1 MGIEQLKK
9 LGKLP
14 GEMWAFAAVLIAIP
28 LGIIAAVLHSMVW
41 GFDPF
46 NWWISNLGVVHLNYE
61 GQFTQPTGIPQDS
74 DIYALAILATTLF
87 KIAIISAGVGFFHFW
102 IALFK
107 LYWRSE
113 SKWGKFCASFGLFF
127 GLVSSISMIF
137 VAFFDMYH
145 YTAVHV
151 ITAFI
156 FFFPGYFATFFFTLA
171 MWANKSMTWLQAI
184 LEIVLTILLGMFI
197 PVFSQAVQAYLPG
210 TTVLDLTFHSWVDV
224 MSNMT
229 PALNTIRFL
238 EWLATLLMFGWL
250 LYTGWRYRQIR
261 LSIK

>member
-1 MGIEQLKK
+1 MNIEEQKK

-14 GEMWAFAAVLIAIP
+14 GEMWAFLAVLVAIP
-28 LGIIAAVLHSMVW
+28 LGIIAAVLHGIVW

-61 GQFTQPTGIPQDS
+61 GQFSQPTPIPRDG
-74 DIYALAILATTLF
+74 DLYALALLASTFF
-87 KIAIISAGVGFFHFW
+87 KIAIITAGIGFFHFW

-113 SKWGKFCASFGLFF
+113 SKKGGIYASFGLFF
-127 GLVSSISMIF
+127 GLISSISMIF

-156 FFFPGYFATFFFTLA
+156 FFFPGYFATLFFTLS
-171 MWANKSMTWLQAI
+171 MWANNSLNWFQLM
-184 LEIVLTILLGMFI
+184 LEIILTVLLGLFI
-197 PVFSQAVQAYLPG
+197 PVFSAAVKTYLPG
-210 TTVLDLTFHSWVDV
+210 TTMLDLTFHSWVDV

-229 PALNTIRFL
+229 PALSIIRFL